1 MDKIRVYPSRRE
13 ATSVSAP
20 LSILDAT
27 VARFSATGAIWLFD
41 NPAEQKGSSFSIG
54 EKDLLDRLQSSFV
67 TTLND
72 FPHWAGQVHWA
83 PVRPGGSHTER
94 FNRPMVTYGTA
105 TDPGV
110 EWGVVRHRLL
120 SVKALAPSAEERA
133 SSSGVWRG
141 DQFDQKPLLSE
152 TLLPLHNLRDCDGLP
167 AMQVQ
172 INLFSDGGYGIG
184 IKMAHVLA
192 DAQSLM
198 VFVHNWAANSRKTF
212 NVGDHVSPFAG
223 PPIFDPA
230 QLDACA
236 AGDIDAPVPD
246 PSLLEEAR
254 QLPLHRFNWW
264 GIDDPGYSPFLIPTT
279 ENSIP
284 PIDGIQSR
292 VSASTPAPWTTWDLS
307 KPVSYALL
315 HFPGSMV
322 AELKQE
328 ASAEGGPN
336 ISRLDALLAHVWAM
350 INRSRGHNHSSDDVF
365 LNLTLGA
372 RPRLSLPE
380 SFIGSPLFI
389 THIRMSGTSAC
400 LGNTA
405 SQIRNTLQLFTPEKM
420 GAMLHDAAHE
430 VSPQRLWQAFVG
442 TQHTLVTSW
451 LRLQVYKV
459 DFVGSGQRPRYVH
472 AVMPKIDGCVQVM
485 DPGVDDG
492 GIDVALYLD
501 TEAMQRL
508 LLDKPLHVSSHC
520 IGDIITPNR

>member
-1 MDKIRVYPSRRE
+1 M
-13 ATSVSAP
+13 TS
-20 LSILDAT
+20 
-27 VARFSATGAIWLFD
+27 
-41 NPAEQKGSSFSIG
+41 
-54 EKDLLDRLQSSFV
+54 
-67 TTLND
+67 
-72 FPHWAGQVHWA
+72 PHWAGQVHWA

-94 FNRPMVTYGTA
+94 FNRPMVTYGTP

-110 EWGVVRHRLL
+110 EWGVVRHQLR
-120 SVKALAPSAEERA
+120 SVKIVAPSAEGRA
-133 SSSGVWRG
+133 SGSGVWRA
-141 DQFDQKPLLSE
+141 DQFDQKSLLSE
-152 TLLPLHNLRDCDGLP
+152 TALPLHNLQYCDGLP

-172 INLFSDGGYGIG
+172 INLFGDGGYGIG

-198 VFVHNWAANSRKTF
+198 VFVHSWAANSRKTF
-212 NVGDHVSPFAG
+212 NVGEHVSPVAG

-230 QLDACA
+230 RLDACA

-246 PSLLEEAR
+246 PSLLAEAR
-254 QLPLHRFNWW
+254 QLPLHRFNWR

-284 PIDGIQSR
+284 AIDGIQSH
-292 VSASTPAPWTTWDLS
+292 VSPSTHLPRP
-307 KPVSYALL
+307 
-315 HFPGSMV
+315 PGQLGFCQSRNDG
-322 AELKQE
+322 
-328 ASAEGGPN
+328 SPN

-350 INRSRGHNHSSDDVF
+350 INRSRGHSHSSEDVF
-365 LNLTLGA
+365 LNFTLGA
-372 RPRLSLPE
+372 RSRLSLPE

-389 THIRMSGTSAC
+389 THIRMSGAAAAAC

-405 SQIRNTLQLFTPEKM
+405 SQIRNTLQLFTREKM

-451 LRLQVYKV
+451 LRLQVYQV
-459 DFVGSGQRPRYVH
+459 DFVGSGLRPRYVH

-485 DPGVDDG
+485 DPRVDDG
-492 GIDVALYLD
+492 EMDVAVYLE

-508 LLDKPLHVSSHC
+508 LLEKPLHISV
-520 IGDIITPNR
+520 TM

>member
-1 MDKIRVYPSRRE
+1 MDKIRVYPSRRLT
-13 ATSVSAP
+13 TSVATP

-41 NPAEQKGSSFSIG
+41 NPADKKDSSFSFS

-67 TTLND
+67 TTLNG

-110 EWGVVRHRLL
+110 EWGVVRHQLL
-120 SVKALAPSAEERA
+120 SVKTLVPSAEERA
-133 SSSGVWRG
+133 SGSGVWRG

-152 TLLPLHNLRDCDGLP
+152 TPLPLHNLRDFGGLP

-192 DAQSLM
+192 DAQSLT
-198 VFVHNWAANSRKTF
+198 VFVHSWAANSRKTF
-212 NVGDHVSPFAG
+212 NADGHVSPLAG

-230 QLDACA
+230 LLDACA
-236 AGDIDAPVPD
+236 AGDIDAATPD
-246 PSLLEEAR
+246 PSLLKEAR

-284 PIDGIQSR
+284 SVDGIQSR
-292 VSASTPAPWTTWDLS
+292 VSPSTPAPWTTWDLS

-315 HFPGSMV
+315 HFPGPMV
-322 AELKQE
+322 TELKQE
-328 ASAEGGPN
+328 ASTEGGPD

-350 INRSRGHNHSSDDVF
+350 INRARGHSHSSDDVF
-365 LNLTLGA
+365 LNFTLGA
-372 RPRLSLPE
+372 RSRLSLPE

-389 THIRMSGTSAC
+389 THIRMSGASAC

-405 SQIRNTLQLFTPEKM
+405 ASQIRQTLQLFTPEKM

-451 LRLQVYKV
+451 LRLQVYQV
-459 DFVGSGQRPRYVH
+459 DFVGSGRRPRYVH

-485 DPGVDDG
+485 DPGVDDSG
-492 GIDVALYLD
+492 MDVALYLHM
-501 TEAMQRL
+501 EAMQRL
-508 LLDKPLHVSSHC
+508 LLDTPRHVSV
-520 IGDIITPNR
+520 TA